1 MANRFVDA
9 GLIEQDSEGHCS
21 LAAASKCTNDWIQG
35 YFKAGIVPP
44 HPVGDLNDGKWTTCK
59 AEEWPWHS
67 DRAKVMPAEQ
77 KSAADVGRITAMEKV
92 QEEFNKVKLWGTQ
105 GLDLI
110 PNLHDMV
117 MLQKSRGHCSQREGT
132 I

>member
-1 MANRFVDA
+1 MAKKFVDA
-9 GLIEQDSEGHCS
+9 GLIEQNSEGHCS

-44 HPVGDLNDGKWTTCK
+44 HPVGDLDDGKWITCK

-67 DRAKVMPAEQ
+67 DMVRGAPAEQ
-77 KSAADVGRITAMEKV
+77 KSAADVERITAMGKV
-92 QEEFNKVKLWGTQ
+92 QEELSKIRLWGTQ
-105 GLDLI
+105 GLDWV
-110 PNLHDMV
+110 PNLQDLLA
-117 MLQKSRGHCSQREGT
+117 LQESRSHCSQRKGA